1 MKTVISAVVGLL
13 VGVLATYMY
22 MQGPLKTLQGSVAGL
37 ETQLTEAKTAAESA
51 AGEVTKLQEAGKA
64 LESQL
69 AEAKTQAEAALGQ
82 VTSLQGKVTELEAA
96 LTAAKQTSQ

>member
-1 MKTVISAVVGLL
+1 MKTVVSAVVGL
-13 VGVLATYMY
+13 VIGALATYFY

-37 ETQLTEAKTAAESA
+37 ETQLTEAKAAAETA

-69 AEAKTQAEAALGQ
+69 GEAKTQAEAALGQ
-82 VTSLQGKVTELEAA
+82 VTTLQGKVTELEAA
-96 LTAAKQTSQ
+96 LAAAKQTSQ